1 MRRGGRTLRR
11 RSWVVLRW
19 LSPVLWF
26 LLGGAALHMLA
37 SEWRTRAETWFVPA
51 ALLIAFALVERI
63 FSSCVILRDEK
74 IIIRNPLGDVSVP
87 YANVVRIH
95 TTGGGNYT
103 LVTTGGTEYLAT
115 AYGGSLIDVPFKT
128 TDRAV
133 DVSTEEIAARRP
145 RKRAIGAVRK
155 RMVRPCWLADIA
167 MVVALIFACVAV
179 LLASLG

>member
-1 MRRGGRTLRR
+1 MPRGDRTLRR
-11 RSWVVLRW
+11 RSWAVLRW

-26 LLGGAALHMLA
+26 LLGGTALHVLA

-51 ALLIAFALVERI
+51 VLLVAFALVERI
-63 FSSCVILRDEK
+63 FSSCVILRDERV
-74 IIIRNPLGDVSVP
+74 IIRNPLGDVSVP

-103 LVTTGGTEYLAT
+103 LVTTGGAEYLAT
-115 AYGGSLIDVPFKT
+115 AYGGSLIDVLFKT

-133 DVSTEEIAARRP
+133 DVSWEEIAARRP
-145 RKRAIGAVRK
+145 KQRAAGTVRK

-167 MVVALIFACVAV
+167 MVVALILACAAV
-179 LLASLG
+179 LVASLG